1 MGHFY
6 QHYWNVIGD
15 EITDA
20 IHSFFQGGRMLKSLN
35 YTIITVIPKV
45 KQVHTMKDLRPIGL
59 CNVLYKIKGKLIS
72 DNIVVSHEVMHHL
85 KD

>member
-1 MGHFY
+1 MRF
-6 QHYWNVIGD
+6 
-15 EITDA
+15 
-20 IHSFFQGGRMLKSLN
+20 
-35 YTIITVIPKV
+35 TVFSREVECPKV

-72 DNIVVSHEVMHHL
+72 DNVVVSHEVMHHL